1 MPVGS
6 EDKNPAVFMPKP
18 TRYNRHINPGLK
30 RVGGE
35 KMPEVMNP
43 QMFQLESDTHV
54 FQRLVRTFHR
64 EHRAA
69 GLRLSI
75 LHLHAVQYRPQWRR
89 DRQAAGLRPLGPG
102 DARREL
108 QPVALNVFFETNGMR
123 EWQFAAIA
131 DRRLVNRLERELAEA
146 TRRQGG
152 PDIMDAVTV
161 IDAING
167 LLDRAG
173 ITDGDTTQRRV
184 ITLIAQRD
192 ALLEACEWARENLG
206 KHTRPSP
213 LDTAIA
219 IAKAAA
225 PSSLPSSS
233 NS

>member
-1 MPVGS
+1 
-6 EDKNPAVFMPKP
+6 
-18 TRYNRHINPGLK
+18 
-30 RVGGE
+30 
-35 KMPEVMNP
+35 MNENKTP
-43 QMFQLESDTHV
+43 
-54 FQRLVRTFHR
+54 RTDDEPFNY
-64 EHRAA
+64 
-69 GLRLSI
+69 I
-75 LHLHAVQYRPQWRR
+75 
-89 DRQAAGLRPLGPG
+89 PLGEIP
-102 DARREL
+102 AE
-108 QPVALNVFFETNGMR
+108 VHSAANVLNVFFETKGMR
-123 EWQFAAIA
+123 EWQFSAIA